1 LGFTLQICRTQNSMI
16 MVRKLASVFI
26 VLFFIGVSAQAQ
38 IREIPPA
45 VKEAFESQYANAEQ
59 VEYNDI
65 LASVQVRFVKDGEK
79 YIAKYTNKGAW
90 KETEKAWSFDKL
102 EQEVKDG
109 FEKSK
114 YAEWKLAETAIVYLP
129 GGSEQYRI
137 KVERNDVV
145 KRYLF
150 FNKSG
155 RLLRDAITI

>member
-1 LGFTLQICRTQNSMI
+1 
-16 MVRKLASVFI
+16 MVKRIAALFI
-26 VLFFIGVSAQAQ
+26 ILFFVGGLAQAQ

-45 VKEAFESQYANAEQ
+45 VKEAFENQYAKAEQ
-59 VEYNDI
+59 VSYNDI
-65 LASVQVRFVKDGEK
+65 FTSVQVRFEMNGEK

-90 KETEKAWSFDKL
+90 KETEKEWNLDKL

-109 FEKSK
+109 FQKSK
-114 YAEWKLAETAIVYLP
+114 YAEWKQTEVAVVYLP

-137 KVERNDVV
+137 KVEKNDVV

-155 RLLRDAITI
+155 RLIRDAITL